1 MVRKIKNVT
10 RRLVILRLNSGR
22 SLFLEPGTT
31 SGEIPGVELVNNTLF
46 KKLLERGII
55 AELPVTKGRPRK
67 RPKEESPAPVTGD
80 TGKKEPGTT
89 GETKKQKKSKK
100 QIKTKGGE

>member
-1 MVRKIKNVT
+1 MVKKIKNVT

-46 KKLLERGII
+46 QKLLERGII
-55 AELPVTKGRPRK
+55 AELPVTKARPRK
-67 RPKEESPAPVTGD
+67 HPKEESPAPVTDD
-80 TGKKEPGTT
+80 TVKKKPGST
-89 GETKKQKKSKK
+89 GEVKKQQKSKK
-100 QIKTKGGE
+100 QIKPKGGE